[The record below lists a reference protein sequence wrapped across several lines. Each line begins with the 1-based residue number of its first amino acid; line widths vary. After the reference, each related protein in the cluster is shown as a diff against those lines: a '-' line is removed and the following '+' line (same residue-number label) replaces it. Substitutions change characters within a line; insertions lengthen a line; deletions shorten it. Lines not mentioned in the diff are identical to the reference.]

1 MDERSE
7 RIARRFDLPMLA
19 AALLVIP
26 VLAIEESDL
35 SHGWQLAADVLDWA
49 IWAAFLVELVVMLS
63 VVPRRWWYLRHHPLD
78 LVIVVFTFPLL
89 PSLFAILRVLRVARL
104 LRLAPLLRSA
114 QLARRVFSLE
124 GVKYVAL
131 LTLVT
136 LLLGGFAFANTED
149 LSSWQGIYWAITTA
163 TTVGYGSPA
172 VTTTTGEVVAV
183 MLMIVS
189 TGFAAVLTGAIAER
203 FVAGTV
209 ARREREEASEVED
222 EERDILEQ
230 IADLQSRLSRLER
243 AVRARVGSPPG

>member
-1 MDERSE
+1 
-7 RIARRFDLPMLA
+7 
-19 AALLVIP
+19 
-26 VLAIEESDL
+26 
-35 SHGWQLAADVLDWA
+35 
-49 IWAAFLVELVVMLS
+49 
-63 VVPRRWWYLRHHPLD
+63 
-78 LVIVVFTFPLL
+78 
-89 PSLFAILRVLRVARL
+89 VLRVARL